1 MRVAPLIGDG
11 VMVVVAG
18 TRHRHW
24 VLEQRAVELQDRT
37 QILLEPEARDSAAA
51 MAAAA
56 AWTLARDPQ
65 AVNVFVASDHHV
77 PDHEA
82 FRAAVREA
90 AAAAAADGRIV
101 TLGVKPTSASTAYG
115 YINPEGPGLA
125 AVKAFREKPDRDSAA
140 EFIRDGYLWN
150 SGNFIVSAA
159 TLTEELEARAPGV
172 ADAARRSRAS
182 ALRPRPGAR
191 RRLSKRPKISIDY
204 AVMEKTLR
212 ASVLAVDF
220 AWSDLGAWDAI
231 AETGEGE
238 FGSHIFEDSE
248 GCLVRAPEGVLVGVL
263 GSAIWRSWLRRT
275 PSSSAIW
282 TALRM

>member
-1 MRVAPLIGDG
+1 QFIPLAGNRSLFQETAMRVAPLIGEG

-24 VLEQRAVELQDRT
+24 VLEQLEQLGLQDRT

-56 AWTLARDPQ
+56 AWTLARDPE

-82 FRAAVREA
+82 FRTAVRQGAVSA
-90 AAAAAADGRIV
+90 AEGRIV
-101 TLGVKPTSASTAYG
+101 TLGVKPTSPSTAYG

-150 SGNFIVSAA
+150 SGNFIVAAA
-159 TLTEELEARAPGV
+159 TLVEELEARAPGV
-172 ADAARRSRAS
+172 ADAARRSLENLASGHVQVLGEAFRA
-182 ALRPRPGAR
+182 A
-191 RRLSKRPKISIDY
+191 PKISIDY
-204 AVMEKTLR
+204 AV
-212 ASVLAVDF
+212 
-220 AWSDLGAWDAI
+220 
-231 AETGEGE
+231 
-238 FGSHIFEDSE
+238 
-248 GCLVRAPEGVLVGVL
+248 
-263 GSAIWRSWLRRT
+263 
-275 PSSSAIW
+275 
-282 TALRM
+282 